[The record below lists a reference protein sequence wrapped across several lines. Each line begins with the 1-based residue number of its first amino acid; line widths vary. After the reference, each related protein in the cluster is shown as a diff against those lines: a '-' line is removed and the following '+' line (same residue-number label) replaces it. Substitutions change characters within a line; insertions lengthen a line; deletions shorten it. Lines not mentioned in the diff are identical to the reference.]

1 MHLAIIGTGYV
12 GLVAGAGF
20 SDFGNDV
27 VCADV
32 DQSKIDRLNR
42 GEVPIYEPGLD
53 ALIER
58 NKKAGRISFTSDV
71 EAAMRGADVVF
82 SAVGT
87 PPAADGS
94 ADLSAVYAVAAAFGR
109 TLDRYKV
116 FVNKSTVPVGTAD
129 RVHEIVSGLS
139 KTPFAVASNPEFLK
153 EGAAINDFMKPDR
166 VVIGTSDPKAREI
179 MRQLYAPFVRTADR
193 IQVMDPRSAELT
205 KYAAN
210 AMLAVRI
217 SFMNDLAIL
226 AERVGADIELV
237 RKGVG
242 SDTRI
247 GPKFLYPGPGYG
259 GSCFPKDLS
268 ALIHLADSVQ
278 HELSVV
284 RAAED
289 VNRRQKKVLAQKID
303 KHFGGVSGKTIAIWG
318 LAFKPETD
326 DIRESPALVLIDELL
341 RLGAKVRAHDP
352 QASENVRAIYGDKIA
367 LFDDMYEAATGAD
380 ALALVT
386 EWHSFRAPDFKR
398 LKSLLRTPALFD
410 GRNMWPLDELARL
423 GFSYQGI
430 GRRKFDAAPPSEAH

>member
-1 MHLAIIGTGYV
+1 MQLAIIGTGYV
-12 GLVAGAGF
+12 GLVSGAGF
-20 SDFGNDV
+20 ADFGNDV

-32 DQSKIDRLNR
+32 DQGKIDKLNR

-58 NKKAGRISFTSDV
+58 NAKAGRIKFTTDV
-71 EAAMRGADVVF
+71 ESAMKGADIVF
-82 SAVGT
+82 TAVGT

-94 ADLSAVYAVAAAFGR
+94 ADLTAVYKVAETFGK

-116 FVNKSTVPVGTAD
+116 IVNKSTVPVGTAD
-129 RVHEIVSGLS
+129 RVREIVSGLT
-139 KTPFAVASNPEFLK
+139 KQPFAVASNPEFLK
-153 EGAAINDFMKPDR
+153 EGAAISDFMKPDR
-166 VVIGTSDPKAREI
+166 VVIGSDDDRAQELL
-179 MRQLYAPFVRTADR
+179 RQLYAPFVRSADR
-193 IQVMDPRSAELT
+193 IHVMDPRSSELT

-217 SFMNDLAIL
+217 SFMNDLAVL
-226 AERVGADIELV
+226 AEKVGADIELV

-247 GPKFLYPGPGYG
+247 GHKFLYAGPGYG

-268 ALIHLADSVQ
+268 ALVFLADKLE

-284 RAAED
+284 RAAEE
-289 VNRRQKKVLAQKID
+289 VNKRQKQLLARKID
-303 KHFGGVSGKTIAIWG
+303 KHFGGLAGKSVAIWG

-341 RLGAKVRAHDP
+341 KGGAKVRASDP
-352 QASENVRAIYGDKIA
+352 QAIENVRAIYGDKVE
-367 LFDDMYEAATGAD
+367 FFEDMYEAASGAD

-386 EWHSFRAPDFKR
+386 EWHSFRAPDFRR
-398 LKSLLRTPALFD
+398 LQGLMRTPALFD
-410 GRNMWPLDELARL
+410 GRNIWPSDECGRL
-423 GFSYQGI
+423 GFWYQGI
-430 GRRKFDAAPPSEAH
+430 GRRHVSPSSDAR